1 MIIRIIILLFIT
13 IQLFANNSDKIFIL
27 ASYHEN
33 DVWTEDFL
41 KGIKSELNNKTF
53 ELFIEFMDARRHKS
67 AEYENKFD
75 ELLMLKYK
83 NIDFNAIISID
94 DVAFSYLLKHD
105 DFVKNKPIIF
115 GGVNFIQNYNLENHK
130 NITGITE
137 NISIQKTIDMAL
149 KFHPKTKYLV
159 PLCNKTGTNS
169 ITNLKLFYEVAEK
182 YLHLKIIEKCN
193 LTIDNLKEE
202 LKNIPKNS
210 IAFQVA
216 SIIETGEKDISPKDA
231 TEIIKKYINIPIY
244 TFWKA
249 FMNSGAM
256 GGFLVNGF
264 NHGKETAVIVKKI
277 INGQSISEIPIIYE
291 SPNSYIFDFKELK
304 KFNID
309 KNLIPEN
316 SLILNEEKSL
326 FETYKYQIITIII
339 FIIVETII
347 ILLLIINIIRRKSI
361 QNELKKSQE
370 QMFHVQKLES
380 LGVLSGG
387 IAHDFNN
394 LLTAILG
401 YSELTISEIQ
411 QNDCKNIIKNINE
424 IKSAS
429 LKAAD
434 FVKQILI
441 YSGKSKAITKP
452 LNMSQLIKDMGKL
465 LEVAISK
472 KTNLIYEINDKD
484 IYIEGDSSQLSQ
496 IFMNLIVNASESLNN
511 KEGFVKI
518 KTDLVYLKKDF
529 LKNTNINYSNKE
541 GEYILIEITDNG
553 CGIEKDKLSKIFEP
567 FYTTKFTGRGLGLS
581 AVVGIVKNHNGI
593 IKVESELNKGTT
605 FKIYFPVSK
614 NIVTSENVTEKQSFK
629 GKGLILLIDDE
640 EIIRKSG
647 KQILEHINFE
657 VITASNGLEGIELF
671 KKFKN
676 EIECVIL
683 DLIMPNMD
691 GKEVFE
697 HLIKIDE
704 NVNVILCSGYSE
716 SDIEKYFENKKI
728 SGILEKPYKINQLK
742 EILSKTIAVKNQ

>member
-697 HLIKIDE
+697 HLIKLDE

-742 EILSKTIAVKNQ
+742 EILSKTIALKNQ